1 MCAEQRGELET
12 LLAMERAAR
21 VAVEN
26 AAASMGRSSAATPL
40 QTPLRAATDNSG
52 GAFGAALQMSCIS
65 SSGSSLPE
73 EGTWDVMGRHRT
85 DVVSYASPD
94 TRRSPLPTAST
105 EHSRGACLLDQQAPA
120 DYSEACWQEPE
131 QLLA

>member
-1 MCAEQRGELET
+1 MYAAQRGELET

-26 AAASMGRSSAATPL
+26 AAASMGRSSALTPL
-40 QTPLRAATDNSG
+40 QTPLRAAIDKSG
-52 GAFGAALQMSCIS
+52 GAVGAALQVSCI
-65 SSGSSLPE
+65 SSLPE
-73 EGTWDVMGRHRT
+73 EAAWDVMGRHRT

-94 TRRSPLPTAST
+94 TRRSSPTAVST
-105 EHSRGACLLDQQAPA
+105 EHSRRACLLDQQAPA
-120 DYSEACWQEPE
+120 EYSEAYRQEPE

>member
-12 LLAMERAAR
+12 LRAMERAAR

-52 GAFGAALQMSCIS
+52 GAFGAALQMSCI
-65 SSGSSLPE
+65 SSLPE